1 LSAEKSY
8 TIQETPWLIVD
19 VKNLRF
25 VGAKKGAS
33 MRFKQVRLA
42 ALVVAALMCILSGR
56 VFAQPMTIAFTNA
69 NVIPL
74 DHNGIEQGW
83 TVLVLGDRIAE
94 VGSRYEVKVPA
105 DAVVIDCTG
114 RYLVPGLTDAHVH
127 VSGSPVVPARDD
139 FGDAP
144 IYLAYGVTTVVNLSG
159 SPTLLEWRKRVE
171 AGTLLGPTIYTAGP
185 FVNEPRVNTP
195 DEVERDIVAQAQLGY
210 DLIKF
215 HEFLRTTTDLSLPAY
230 RRMVE
235 TARHIGIPL
244 IGHAPVNLGIDEM
257 LQERQSI
264 AHLGMLSNIY
274 FLPLT
279 SHQTILF
286 VTAVT
291 SLSLICIALTSSVAA
306 AIRRLSKKG
315 RRNESA
321 IGLVSKLTGLIALAA
336 ISAFICALA
345 YLPGGPLFNSTFL
358 RMAFTVL
365 TGIVAVATLV
375 GGFSAVRILRD
386 APTLGKMQS
395 LLVVTS
401 AAALAIVM
409 LSFWV
414 PVSWRS
420 SAAGIDRLAKRV
432 HDAGIFVQSTLVAYD
447 TFSTSGRTALV
458 DDPVVQFLMP
468 STREAWRQEPRR
480 GIPLNRFTA
489 FNQKLVGALH
499 RNGVPIMAGTDAMGL
514 PLVAP
519 GSSLHR
525 ELQLLSASGLSP
537 YEVMRSA
544 TVVPAAFLGKTKEFG
559 TIAVGQRADLL
570 LVAGNPLENLET
582 LKRPMGVMVRGR
594 WLPKEKLDELLKML
608 AKNE

>member
-1 LSAEKSY
+1 
-8 TIQETPWLIVD
+8 
-19 VKNLRF
+19 
-25 VGAKKGAS
+25 
-33 MRFKQVRLA
+33 MRLKQVRLA
-42 ALVVAALMCILSGR
+42 ALVVGALSVLSGR
-56 VFAQPMTIAFTNA
+56 VLAQPMTIAFTNA

-74 DHNGIEQGW
+74 DHNGVEQGW
-83 TVLVLGDRIAE
+83 TVLVRGDRIAE
-94 VGSRYEVKVPA
+94 VGSRFEVKVPS
-105 DAVVIDCTG
+105 DAAVIDCTG
-114 RYLVPGLTDAHVH
+114 QYLVPGLTDAHVH

-159 SPTLLEWRKRVE
+159 SPTILEWRKRVE

-215 HEFLRTTTDLSLPAY
+215 HEFLRTTTGLSLPAY
-230 RRMVE
+230 RSMVQ
-235 TARHIGIPL
+235 TARRIGIPL
-244 IGHAPVNLGIDEM
+244 VGHAPVNLGIDEM
-257 LQERQSI
+257 LQARQSI

-274 FLPLT
+274 FLPFSSHTTVLLVTAIAILILICMALT
-279 SHQTILF
+279 SVVAAVIRRWSKNTRRSESAVGTIGKL
-286 VTAVT
+286 TGM
-291 SLSLICIALTSSVAA
+291 IALTTA
-306 AIRRLSKKG
+306 G
-315 RRNESA
+315 
-321 IGLVSKLTGLIALAA
+321 
-336 ISAFICALA
+336 AFVCVFAF
-345 YLPGGPLFNSTFL
+345 LPGGPLFNSTFL
-358 RMAFTVL
+358 RVAFTVL
-365 TGIVAVATLV
+365 AGIVTAATLTAV
-375 GGFSAVRILRD
+375 FSTVRLLRD
-386 APTLGKMQS
+386 VAVPTLGKIQA

-401 AAALAIVM
+401 AIALTVVV

-420 SAAGIDRLAKRV
+420 SDGGIERVAKRV

-447 TFSTSGRTALV
+447 TFSTSGRTALINDPAV
-458 DDPVVQFLMP
+458 DFLMP
-468 STREAWRQEPRR
+468 STRDAWRQEPRP

-489 FNQKLVGALH
+489 FNQKLAGALH

-544 TVVPAAFLGKTKEFG
+544 TVVPAAFLGRAREFG
-559 TIAVGQRADLL
+559 TIALGQRADLL
-570 LVAGNPLENLET
+570 LVAGNPLEDLGT

-594 WLPKEKLDELLKML
+594 WLPREKLDELLKLL

>member
-1 LSAEKSY
+1 
-8 TIQETPWLIVD
+8 
-19 VKNLRF
+19 
-25 VGAKKGAS
+25 
-33 MRFKQVRLA
+33 
-42 ALVVAALMCILSGR
+42 
-56 VFAQPMTIAFTNA
+56 MTIAFTNA

-74 DHNGIEQGW
+74 DHNGVEEGW
-83 TVLVLGDRIAE
+83 TVLVRGDRIAE
-94 VGSRYEVKVPA
+94 VGSRYEVKVPS
-105 DAVVIDCTG
+105 DAAVIDCTG
-114 RYLVPGLTDAHVH
+114 QYLVPGLTDAHVH

-139 FGDAP
+139 FGDSP

-159 SPTLLEWRKRVE
+159 SPTVLEWRKRVE

-215 HEFLRTTTDLSLPAY
+215 HEFLRTTTGLSLPAY

-235 TARHIGIPL
+235 TARRIGIPL
-244 IGHAPVNLGIDEM
+244 IGHAPLNLGIDEM

-264 AHLGMLSNIY
+264 AHLGSLSNIY
-274 FLPLT
+274 FLPFS
-279 SHQTILF
+279 SHTTVLL
-286 VTAVT
+286 VTAGT
-291 SLSLICIALTSSVAA
+291 SLALISIALTAGVAA
-306 AIRRLSKKG
+306 VIQRLSKQG
-315 RRNESA
+315 RRRGSP
-321 IGLVSKLTGLIALAA
+321 IGTINKLNGIIVLCATGAFV
-336 ISAFICALA
+336 SAFAF
-345 YLPGGPLFNSTFL
+345 LPGSPLFNSTFL
-358 RMAFTVL
+358 RVALTVL
-365 TGIVAVATLV
+365 AGIVTAATFV
-375 GGFSAVRILRD
+375 VGFSTVRLLRD
-386 APTLGKMQS
+386 PAAPALGKMRA

-401 AAALAIVM
+401 AVGLTVVM
-409 LSFWV
+409 LGFWV

-420 SAAGIDRLAKRV
+420 SDGGIDRVAKRV
-432 HDAGIFVQSTLVAYD
+432 HDAGIFVQSTLVVYETA
-447 TFSTSGRTALV
+447 TTRGRTALINDPAV
-458 DDPVVQFLMP
+458 DFLMP

-480 GIPLNRFTA
+480 GIPLNRLTA
-489 FNQKLVGALH
+489 FNQKLAGALH

-525 ELQLLSASGLSP
+525 ELQLLSASGLST

-570 LVAGNPLENLET
+570 LVASNPLENSET

-594 WLPKEKLDELLKML
+594 WLPREKLDELLKPL
-608 AKNE
+608 AR